1 MPRALVTGLLL
12 SAFAG
17 SEVTASSPAPPIN
30 YAPCGQRPYG
40 RLCTEGAEL
49 DVKTSICT
57 CVQEGFACDVS
68 YGLCRK
74 LKVTSDDDD
83 GPSGGAV
90 FGFVLVLLLFGFCV
104 GLSVFYSRAG
114 RLPHWFKNACCSC
127 PPSVSCQ
134 DKSSDSDKKKNTP
147 GIHESRSSEQ
157 RHSLARTTSS
167 KRFIYSSSTDSAK
180 WK

>member
-147 GIHESRSSEQ
+147 GPSNPMETLGRAG
-157 RHSLARTTSS
+157 RVMA
-167 KRFIYSSSTDSAK
+167 
-180 WK
+180 